1 MALNHQATTTA
12 APPAKET
19 AKEVA
24 SRSADEAKQLSSE
37 ALDGARRLVRTGR
50 TEVRDQ
56 LQQQTSRA
64 AGATRTAAS
73 QLLALAE
80 GDTEHADRAQALV
93 RDVGSRLSQLADR
106 LETGGFDSIAREAS
120 SFARRRPMAF
130 LAGMAAAGFVAGRYA
145 KVLKERDDEPEA
157 FRSPGGNGWRSEPMM
172 GRPADVPPT
181 LPVDPVTG
189 TPMVGT
195 DPSGTAYGV
204 STAPG
209 SSLGPSPTAAGFD
222 APPTGVDR

>member
-1 MALNHQATTTA
+1 
-12 APPAKET
+12 
-19 AKEVA
+19 
-24 SRSADEAKQLSSE
+24 
-37 ALDGARRLVRTGR
+37 
-50 TEVRDQ
+50 
-56 LQQQTSRA
+56 
-64 AGATRTAAS
+64 
-73 QLLALAE
+73 
-80 GDTEHADRAQALV
+80 
-93 RDVGSRLSQLADR
+93 
-106 LETGGFDSIAREAS
+106 
-120 SFARRRPMAF
+120 MAF
-130 LAGMAAAGFVAGRYA
+130 LAGMAAAGFIAGRYA
-145 KVLKERDDEPEA
+145 KVLKERDDDEPEA
-157 FRSPGGNGWRSEPMM
+157 LRSPDGNGWRRAEPIL